1 MQSVNIYSSKQG
13 EKTYKSQTEANVVG
27 RSGSLL
33 VQSTGREL
41 LSVKSNTK
49 ATFYT
54 RAEKLSIAEEQDTS
68 VVNLGL
74 CRKRI
79 SGKYLRLVNSVDLLT
94 KAA

>member
-1 MQSVNIYSSKQG
+1 
-13 EKTYKSQTEANVVG
+13 VG

-74 CRKRI
+74 NE
-79 SGKYLRLVNSVDLLT
+79 SGLIEIALDTDLDSDI
-94 KAA
+94 